1 MDLALRVLDGDLAI
15 VRLAPDAAIP
25 RWLSLSGRPLASI
38 TVTENETSIVC
49 PARLVPEGV
58 RSESGWRAFR
68 VEGKLDL
75 ALTGILA
82 AIVAP
87 LADAGISAYSL
98 STFDTDFV
106 LVREDRL
113 QQAIGALEKH
123 FHVLAPGRAS
133 F

>member
-1 MDLALRVLDGDLAI
+1 MDIALRVLEGDLAI
-15 VRLAPDAAIP
+15 VRLAPDATIP
-25 RWLSLSGRPLASI
+25 QWLSLSGRPLASI
-38 TVTENETSIVC
+38 TVTEDETSIVC

-58 RSESGWRAFR
+58 RGESGWRAFR

-75 ALTGILA
+75 ASTGILA

-87 LADAGISAYSL
+87 LAKAGISAYSL

-113 QQAIGALEKH
+113 EKAIGALEEH
-123 FHVLAPGRAS
+123 FRVLAPS
-133 F
+133 

>member
-1 MDLALRVLDGDLAI
+1 MDIALRVLEGDLAI
-15 VRLAPDAAIP
+15 VRLAPNATVP
-25 RWLSLSGRPLASI
+25 PWLSLSGRPLASI
-38 TVTENETSIVC
+38 TVTENEPSIVC
-49 PARLVPEGV
+49 PAGLVPEGV

-68 VEGKLDL
+68 VEGKLDF

-87 LADAGISAYSL
+87 LAKAGISAYSL

-106 LVREDRL
+106 LVRGDRL
-113 QQAIGALEKH
+113 EQAIDALEEH
-123 FHVLAPGRAS
+123 FHVLAPGPAN